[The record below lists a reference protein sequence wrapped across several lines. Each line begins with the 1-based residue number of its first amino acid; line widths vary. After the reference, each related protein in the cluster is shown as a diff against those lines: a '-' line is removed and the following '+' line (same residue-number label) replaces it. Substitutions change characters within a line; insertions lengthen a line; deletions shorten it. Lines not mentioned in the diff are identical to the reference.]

1 MCLEIFLGVFVDV
14 EKIFVVVIS
23 KIVVVFFGVIFWEIF
38 YFKVIVVVGG

>member
-23 KIVVVFFGVIFWEIF
+23 KIVVVFFGVIF
-38 YFKVIVVVGG
+38 